1 MLAVERAA
9 YLIID
14 DGPAEDFME
23 KVNYLNAKGIRAIW
37 FCLGEALERFS
48 EEAVRA
54 IKAGHI
60 IGNRSY
66 DDADFSAL
74 SLKEVREQL
83 VRTDRIV
90 DGLYARAGV
99 SRPSK
104 LFRFPYVHDET
115 DEGHFVGIQRVLE
128 ELGYQQP
135 KFENIRCNERSQA
148 ALNKGLHVEYTRD
161 TFDLGADAALGD
173 EGGLQDYNG
182 SEIIMIH
189 DWVPAVPFKALMEK
203 LLMKGMAFK
212 LPKEMS
218 GNMVPV

>member
-14 DGPAEDFME
+14 DGPAGDFME
-23 KVNYLNAKGIRAIW
+23 KVDYLNARGIRAIW
-37 FCLGEALERFS
+37 FCLGEALERFT

-54 IKAGHI
+54 IKAGHM

-66 DDADFSAL
+66 DGADLSAL
-74 SLKEVREQL
+74 SLKEVKEQL

-99 SRPSK
+99 LRPSK

-115 DEGHFVGIQRVLE
+115 NEGHFAGIQRVLE

-135 KFENIRCNERSQA
+135 KFENIRCSERSQA
-148 ALNKGLHVEYTRD
+148 ALNKGLHVECTRD
-161 TFDLGADAALGD
+161 TFDLGADAALGE
-173 EGGLQDYNG
+173 EGGLEAFGG

-189 DWVPAVPFKALMEK
+189 DWVPAVPFKTLIDK

-218 GNMVPV
+218 GNIVSV

>member
-14 DGPAEDFME
+14 DGPAEDFKE

-54 IKAGHI
+54 IKDGHM

-66 DDADFSAL
+66 DDADLSAL
-74 SLKEVREQL
+74 SLEEVREQL
-83 VRTDRIV
+83 ERTDRIV
-90 DGLYARAGV
+90 DGLYTRAGV
-99 SRPSK
+99 LRPSK

-115 DEGHFVGIQRVLE
+115 NEGHFAGIQRVLE
-128 ELGYQQP
+128 ELGYEQP
-135 KFENIRCNERSQA
+135 KFENIRSNERSQA
-148 ALNKGLHVEYTRD
+148 ALNKGLHVECTRD
-161 TFDLGADAALGD
+161 TFDLGADAALGE
-173 EGGLQDYNG
+173 EGGLQAFSG

-189 DWVPAVPFKALMEK
+189 DWVPAAPFKAIMDK
-203 LLMKGMAFK
+203 LIMKGMAFQ

-218 GNMVPV
+218 GNIVSV